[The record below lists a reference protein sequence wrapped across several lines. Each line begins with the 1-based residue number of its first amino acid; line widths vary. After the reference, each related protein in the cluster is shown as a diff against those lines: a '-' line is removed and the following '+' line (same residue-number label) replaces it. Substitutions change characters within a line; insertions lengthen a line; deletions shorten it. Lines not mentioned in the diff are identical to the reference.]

1 MHNDIRKKIA
11 VGNETGGVD
20 PPQPGAGDMRKLV
33 WNEELELSAQ
43 RWADQC
49 TIGEDR
55 IRDKLDGTKVGQN
68 YYCGIHP
75 TQETEESVQA
85 GVSVAVQSWYDEISK
100 FSHWMIEPFMY

>member
-1 MHNDIRKKIA
+1 MHNDIRRKIA

-33 WNEELELSAQ
+33 WSEELELGAQ
-43 RWADQC
+43 MWADQC

-55 IRDKLDGTKVGQN
+55 RRDKLDGTKVGQN

-75 TQETEESVQA
+75 TQETEESIQA
-85 GVSVAVQSWYDEISK
+85 SVTVAVESWYEEISK
-100 FSHWMIEPFMY
+100 FSHWMIEPFM